1 MFPKNLEKG
10 RRCSLMNNLTGL
22 RKQIN
27 LINNEILHLLN
38 KRTTLVQNIKMLK
51 NETDTDYYDPMR
63 EAEMLSDILKK
74 NRGPLPDELVK
85 EVFLSIFQT
94 ALHYMGISR
103 ERKLLVGASSEAE
116 LLRLNSM
123 FDIDAGIP
131 IIIAGPCAVE
141 NFEYLNQVAKALSDT
156 GVKFIR
162 AGAYKPRTSPYDF
175 QGLKEE
181 GLKILYDVS
190 NRYKLY
196 SVTEV
201 VDTRDVYLVQK
212 YVDVLQIGARNM
224 QNFELLKEVGRT
236 NKPIILKRGMS
247 ASINELIYAAE
258 YIALQGN
265 ENIILCERG
274 IRTFETKTRNTL
286 DISSI
291 PILKM
296 ETHLPVIVDLSHS
309 LGRKDIVNQI
319 AKAVLAVGA
328 DGIMTEVH
336 PKPELAL
343 SDSKQQLN
351 IDEFRSMLSA
361 IGYWDLVPGI
371 CSKGRATEPL

>member
-1 MFPKNLEKG
+1 
-10 RRCSLMNNLTGL
+10 
-22 RKQIN
+22 
-27 LINNEILHLLN
+27 
-38 KRTTLVQNIKMLK
+38 MLK

>member
-1 MFPKNLEKG
+1 MAVWLAIEFVKVYEIHVPERISKK
-10 RRCSLMNNLTGL
+10 RRCLLMDNLTDL
-22 RKQIN
+22 RKQISQ
-27 LINNEILHLLN
+27 INNEILQLLN
-38 KRTTLVQNIKMLK
+38 KRSTLVQQIVTLK
-51 NETDTDYYDPMR
+51 DEKGTDYYDPMR
-63 EAEMLSDILKK
+63 EAEMLSEIFKE
-74 NRGPLPDELVK
+74 NNGPLPDELVK
-85 EVFLSIFQT
+85 KVFLSIFHT
-94 ALHYMGISR
+94 ALQYMGISG
-103 ERKLLVGASSEAE
+103 ERKLLVGASSEVQ
-116 LLRLNSM
+116 LPKLNEM
-123 FDIDAGIP
+123 FDIDPQNP
-131 IIIAGPCAVE
+131 IVIAGPCAVE
-141 NFEYLNQVAKALSDT
+141 NFEYLDQVAKMLKDT

-181 GLKILYDVS
+181 GLKILHEVS
-190 NRYKLY
+190 KKYNLY

-212 YVDVLQIGARNM
+212 YADVLQIGARNM

-236 NKPIILKRGMS
+236 NKPIILKRGMN

-265 ENIILCERG
+265 RNIILCERG

-291 PILKM
+291 PIVKN
-296 ETHLPVIVDLSHS
+296 ETHLPIIVDLSHS

-328 DGIMTEVH
+328 DGIMVEVH

-351 IDEFRSMLSA
+351 VDEFMGMLSA
-361 IGYWDLVPGI
+361 IGYID
-371 CSKGRATEPL
+371 

>member
-1 MFPKNLEKG
+1 MD
-10 RRCSLMNNLTGL
+10 NLTGL

-27 LINNEILHLLN
+27 LINNEILKLLN
-38 KRTTLVQNIKMLK
+38 KRAALVQKITMLK
-51 NETDTDYYDPMR
+51 NETGTDYYDPMR
-63 EAEMLSDILKK
+63 EAEMLSDILNQNK
-74 NRGPLPDELVK
+74 GPLPDELVK
-85 EVFLSIFQT
+85 EVFSSIFHT
-94 ALHYMGISR
+94 ALNYMGISN
-103 ERKLLVGASSEAE
+103 ERKLLVGTESEVN
-116 LLRLNSM
+116 LPKLNEM
-123 FDIDAGIP
+123 FDIDADIP
-131 IIIAGPCAVE
+131 VVIAGPCAVE
-141 NFEYLNQVAKALSDT
+141 NFEYLDQVAKALKDN
-156 GVKFIR
+156 GVKLIR

-181 GLKILYDVS
+181 GLKILHEVS
-190 NRYKLY
+190 NKYKLY

-212 YVDVLQIGARNM
+212 YADVLQIGARNM
-224 QNFELLKEVGRT
+224 QNFELLKEVGLT

-265 ENIILCERG
+265 RNIILCERG

-291 PILKM
+291 PIIKR
-296 ETHLPVIVDLSHS
+296 ETHLPIIVDLSHS
-309 LGRKDIVNQI
+309 LGRKDIVNQL
-319 AKAVLAVGA
+319 AKAVLAAGA
-328 DGIMTEVH
+328 DGIMVEVH

-351 IDEFRSMLSA
+351 IDEFRGMLST
-361 IGYWDLVPGI
+361 IGY
-371 CSKGRATEPL
+371 